1 MLGTDL
7 MLETDLNYLEIVEL
21 VWGQRANQSLS
32 ECS

>member
-21 VWGQRANQSLS
+21 VCGQRANQSLS